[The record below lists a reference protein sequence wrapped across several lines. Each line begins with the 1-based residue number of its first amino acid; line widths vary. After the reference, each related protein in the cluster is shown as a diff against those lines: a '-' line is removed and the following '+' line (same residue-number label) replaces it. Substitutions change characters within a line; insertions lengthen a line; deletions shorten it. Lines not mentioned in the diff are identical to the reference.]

1 MLSLGQIFGLD
12 ERGNKATLGELII
25 VLAQASDSALNSELV
40 KTLVDY
46 FYQENLHII
55 VNCCFLPFMGYFV
68 AIATY
73 TSYFMLTE

>member
-1 MLSLGQIFGLD
+1 MLSLGQIFEMD

-55 VNCCFLPFMGYFV
+55 VNRCFLPFTGYV
-68 AIATY
+68 AAIATY

>member
-1 MLSLGQIFGLD
+1 MLSLGQIFEMD

-55 VNCCFLPFMGYFV
+55 VNCCFLPFTGYFA